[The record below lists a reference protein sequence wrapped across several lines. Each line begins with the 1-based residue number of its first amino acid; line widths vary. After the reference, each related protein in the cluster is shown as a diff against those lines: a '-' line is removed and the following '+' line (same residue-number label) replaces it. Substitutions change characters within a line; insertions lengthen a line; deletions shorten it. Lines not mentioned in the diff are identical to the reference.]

1 MAELTRFLEETR
13 ARTSAGGTNGTAKTS
28 RYHPSLSSHDLLDI
42 YRLMYT
48 SRRCDDLELA
58 LLKQGKAW
66 FSISG
71 AGTEACCAA
80 AGKILRPTDPICP
93 FYRDRA
99 TVLARGVTPYE
110 LFLELVAAA
119 DDPASGGHNMPAH
132 WGHKRLAIIPQ
143 TSPTGSQ
150 CLPAQGL
157 AEAIVKTPRVLKQ
170 GTYPSDAV
178 VYTSLGDASTNQGE
192 VYEAL
197 KAATATR
204 SPVIFHIID
213 NGWGISVPTYESFAQ
228 DDVSEYFASWPNLL
242 RLKIDG
248 TNVRESWDAFHQA
261 VQHTRSRRGPALV
274 HSSVVRL
281 YSHSASDDQ
290 KKYRLKSDIQKDE
303 ERDPLPK
310 FARELVA
317 FGIATAEHLLD
328 LNQKIDVELRQAQVK
343 ALEQPRT
350 DPARLE
356 LSTYNYDKARSAAL
370 YQKYTAGRKSKYA
383 GQLFVMAEAINRAL
397 EEQME
402 ADPRLVMWGEDIADL
417 HAKYFQTHE
426 EELEG
431 KGGVFGVTR
440 GLQRKLGADRV
451 WNSPL
456 AEATIVGK
464 AMGFSLQGY
473 LPVPEV
479 QFRDFINPAWQQLI
493 DEVSTLSFR
502 SNGNFSSPMVIRCAS
517 GGYLLGAGAI
527 WHSEVGA
534 GQIMAHPGLRVA
546 VPSNARNAAA
556 AIRGAIYSG
565 DPVLF
570 LEPKA
575 LYRRKGGYFDT
586 PFPDFDAVAW
596 PGEGTE
602 VYGEGE
608 DLTIVTY
615 GNTAP
620 LCHEAL
626 GELKKQGVNARLLNL
641 VWLFPLDEETIRRHA
656 DETGLMLIVEE
667 DKRRCGAGTHIAD
680 AIYSDRALR
689 RRVDVERLAAKNTR
703 VSYGP
708 IGEAATLPQLPDI
721 IRTAVD
727 FVKSA
732 RS

>member
-1 MAELTRFLEETR
+1 LDEARGQR
-13 ARTSAGGTNGTAKTS
+13 APSSNGHANGASK
-28 RYHPSLSSHDLLDI
+28 YHPTLSAKELLDI
-42 YRLMYT
+42 YRIMYT

-58 LLKQGKAW
+58 VLKQGKAW
-66 FSISG
+66 FSISS
-71 AGTEACCAA
+71 AGTEAACVA
-80 AGKILRPTDPICP
+80 AGKILRSTDPLCP
-93 FYRDRA
+93 FYRDR
-99 TVLARGVTPYE
+99 TTCLARGVTPYE
-110 LFLELVAAA
+110 MFLELVAAA

-132 WGHKRLAIIPQ
+132 WGHKRLAVIPQ

-157 AEAIVKTPRVLKQ
+157 AEAIVKTPRHLKQ
-170 GTYPSDAV
+170 GVYPADAV

-192 VYEAL
+192 VYETL

-204 SPVIFHIID
+204 SPLIIHIID
-213 NGWGISVPTYESFAQ
+213 NGWGISVPTYESFAEH
-228 DDVSEYFASWPNLL
+228 DVSRYFRDWPNLL
-242 RLKIDG
+242 LLKIDG
-248 TNVRESWDAFHQA
+248 TNFRESWNAFHQA
-261 VQHTRSRRGPALV
+261 VQFARNRQGAVLV

-290 KKYRLKSDIQKDE
+290 KKYRLKADIQRDE
-303 ERDPLPK
+303 ERDPIPK

-317 FGIATAEHLLD
+317 FGVATPDQLISINE
-328 LNQKIDVELRQAQVK
+328 QVEVELREAQTR
-343 ALEQPRT
+343 AMAQPKCDVT
-350 DPARLE
+350 RLE
-356 LSTYNYDKARSAAL
+356 ICTYNYDKPTSQAL
-370 YQKYTAGRKSKYA
+370 FQKYTAGRKSKYA
-383 GQLFVMAEAINRAL
+383 GQLHVMAEAINRAM

-402 ADPRLVMWGEDIADL
+402 TDPRIVMWGEDIADL
-417 HAKYFQTHE
+417 HVKYFKSHN

-440 GLQRKLGADRV
+440 GLQRKFGSDRV

-473 LPVPEV
+473 LPIPEV

-493 DEVSTLSFR
+493 DEISTLSFR
-502 SNGNFSSPMVIRCAS
+502 SNGAYSSPMVIRCAS

-527 WHSEVGA
+527 WHSELGA
-534 GQIMAHPGLRVA
+534 GHIMAHPGLRVA
-546 VPSNARNAAA
+546 VPSNARNGAAA
-556 AIRGAIYSG
+556 MRGAIYCG

-586 PFPDFDAVAW
+586 PYPDFDTVAW

-602 VYGEGE
+602 IYGDGD
-608 DLTIVTY
+608 DLTIISY
-615 GNTAP
+615 GNTTP
-620 LCHEAL
+620 LCHLAL
-626 GELKKQGVNARLLNL
+626 EELAKQGIHARLINL
-641 VWLFPLDEETIRRHA
+641 VWLYPLDESTIRRHA
-656 DETGLMLIVEE
+656 DETGLVLIVEE

-680 AIYSDRALR
+680 AIYSDRSLR
-689 RRVDVERLAAKNTR
+689 RRVDVERLSAKNTR

-708 IGEAATLPQLPDI
+708 IGEAAILPQLPDI
-721 IRTAVD
+721 VRTAVD

-732 RS
+732 KS